1 MTRQKLI
8 ETNGIHKALDKNKI
22 LIRLK
27 NNYDYTRLNMIGK
40 VIVTE
45 KGDRIGKV
53 LDVLGNVSD
62 PYALVML
69 TNNIDLNGKKVYVE
83 LPFMVRGK

>member
-8 ETNGIHKALDKNKI
+8 ETNGIHKTLDKNKI

-69 TNNIDLNGKKVYVE
+69 TSNIDLNGKKVYVE
-83 LPFMVRGK
+83 LPFMVRGR